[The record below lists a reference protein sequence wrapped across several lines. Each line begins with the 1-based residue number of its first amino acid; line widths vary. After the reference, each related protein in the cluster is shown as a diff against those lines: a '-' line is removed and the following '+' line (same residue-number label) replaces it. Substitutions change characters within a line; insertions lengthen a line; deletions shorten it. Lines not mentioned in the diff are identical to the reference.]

1 MILIPNVAQ
10 QLTERFT
17 AGGHPNRDYRMHV
30 VAKNI
35 GRSYGLVW
43 HVVGR
48 KVTPGSKR
56 EHRQPVTDIR
66 LMPAPKA
73 GKYTPHQGAREKARR
88 VRQWT
93 RGWAEAA

>member
-1 MILIPNVAQ
+1 VSLKPYTNTNV
-10 QLTERFT
+10 
-17 AGGHPNRDYRMHV
+17 
-30 VAKNI
+30 

-48 KVTPGSKR
+48 KETPGNRKA
-56 EHRQPVTDIR
+56 HLQPIVDIR

-88 VRQWT
+88 LAHV
-93 RGWAEAA
+93 